1 MNNNTNGQ
9 YGEYRLQVRC
19 EFDTHRIHLQ
29 GVGETQVNR
38 KYGLALELQAPPE
51 LTGWLQ
57 EQEPTTVSPASG
69 NALYIR
75 AEMHHFFENDTT
87 QLVILG
93 ESLNHPSGAAL
104 EMDLKEENLGV
115 QTLIEFAKQNG
126 LMTLVAGDAYTVEDQ
141 EE

>member
-1 MNNNTNGQ
+1 MSNTNGQ
-9 YGEYRLQVRC
+9 YGEHRLQVRC
-19 EFDTHRIHLQ
+19 EFDAHRIHLQ
-29 GVGETQVNR
+29 GVGDTPVNR

-57 EQEPTTVSPASG
+57 EQEPTVVSPASG

-75 AEMHHFFENDTT
+75 AEMRHYFENDIT
-87 QLVILG
+87 QLVVLG
-93 ESLNHPSGAAL
+93 ESLNHPEGAAL
-104 EMDLKEENLGV
+104 DMDLSTENLGV

-126 LMTLVAGDAYTVEDQ
+126 LLTLVAGDAYAVEDN

>member
-1 MNNNTNGQ
+1 MSNTDGQ
-9 YGEYRLQVRC
+9 YGEHRLQVRC
-19 EFDTHRIHLQ
+19 EFDAQRIHLQ
-29 GVGETQVNR
+29 GVGEIQVNR

-75 AEMHHFFENDTT
+75 AEMRHYFESDTT
-87 QLVILG
+87 QLVVFG
-93 ESLNHPSGAAL
+93 ESLNHPEGAAL
-104 EMDLKEENLGV
+104 AMDPNAENLAV

-126 LMTLVAGDAYTVEDQ
+126 LLTLVAGDPYTVEDS